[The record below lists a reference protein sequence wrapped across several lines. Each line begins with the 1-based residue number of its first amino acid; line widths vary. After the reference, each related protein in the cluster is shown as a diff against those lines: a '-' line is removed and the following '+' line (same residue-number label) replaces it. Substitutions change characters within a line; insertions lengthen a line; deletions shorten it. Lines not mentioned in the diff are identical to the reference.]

1 MSKSNR
7 LREMQE
13 EINSLK
19 SQLAQANERIAKFVN
34 RDKPMAMD
42 FIKKA
47 GVQEK

>member
-19 SQLAQANERIAKFVN
+19 LQLVKANERIAMFVK
-34 RDKPMAMD
+34 RDKSIAMD